1 MDKALWL
8 TFWGPPCMSCHQRRT
23 IEHRAEIHSQNDWII
38 SSHQKRTQQPEKQT
52 TTGII
57 TNYKYTIQYTNMQK
71 YQYDNIHRPIYYGP
85 TLNSTNFQGKSYKMC
100 VFHLQ

>member
-57 TNYKYTIQYTNMQK
+57 NYKYTYNTLTCRNISMTIYTDLFIMVQ
-71 YQYDNIHRPIYYGP
+71 H
-85 TLNSTNFQGKSYKMC
+85 
-100 VFHLQ
+100 